1 MESIS
6 GILKET
12 YYGNTAY
19 DWMQA
24 LAIIVAAVL
33 VGRFAYWIFK
43 NVAHKL
49 TAKTDTRLD
58 DIIIDMIEEPIVVIL
73 TVMGVGIAFKSLS
86 FVDHPGVD
94 NFIANA
100 ITAAIVLSITWLF
113 ARLIDSLIEEYV
125 VPRVAESET
134 DLDDQLL
141 PVLRKGAKLGIWI
154 LGIIVALQNAEQDVG
169 ALLAGL
175 GVGGL
180 ALAIAAQDTVANIFG
195 GATIFADR
203 PFVIGDRVR
212 VGGYDGVMRE
222 IGIRSSR
229 METRDGAIVTMPNSK
244 FTGSA
249 VENVSAG
256 IGRRIVT
263 TLGLT
268 YDTTADQMEKAMDI
282 LREIAAETEGVGD
295 DVKVSFAQW
304 GDFAM
309 GIRLAYFVMPDANFR
324 KTQNGVNM
332 AILRR
337 FGAEGL
343 DFAYPTQTLYNISA
357 GGD

>member
-1 MESIS
+1 MDSMA
-6 GILKET
+6 GILEAT
-12 YYGNTAY
+12 FYGNTVFT
-19 DWMQA
+19 WMKA
-24 LAIIVAAVL
+24 LAIIIAAVL
-33 VGRFAYWIFK
+33 VGKTAYWLFQNI
-43 NVAHKL
+43 ARKL
-49 TAKTDTRLD
+49 TAKTETRLD
-58 DIIIDMIEEPIVVIL
+58 DIVLDMIEEPIVVML
-73 TVMGVGIAFKSLS
+73 TVFGVGFALNGLS
-86 FVDHPGVD
+86 FESDGVSK
-94 NFIANA
+94 FIGNA
-100 ITAAIVLSITWLF
+100 ITAAIILSVTWLF

-125 VPRVAESET
+125 VPKVAESET

-141 PVLRKGAKLGIWI
+141 PVLRKGSKLAIWV
-154 LGIIVALQNAEQDVG
+154 LGIIVALQNADQDVA

-212 VGGYDGVMRE
+212 VGGYDGVMRD

-229 METRDGAIVTMPNSK
+229 METRDGAMVTMPNSK
-244 FTGSA
+244 FTSSA

-268 YDTTADQMEKAMDI
+268 YNTTPEQMEKAMDI
-282 LREIAAETEGVGD
+282 LREIAAANEGVD
-295 DVKVSFAQW
+295 QDVKVSFSSW

-309 GIRLAYFVMPDANFR
+309 GIRFAFFVKPDANFR
-324 KTQNGVNM
+324 GTQNGVNLE
-332 AILRR
+332 ILKR
-337 FGAEGL
+337 FTAEGL
-343 DFAYPTQTLYNISA
+343 DFAYPTQTLYNIAA

>member
-1 MESIS
+1 MDSMT
-6 GILKET
+6 GILEAT
-12 YYGNTAY
+12 FYGNTVFA
-19 DWMQA
+19 WMKA
-24 LAIIVAAVL
+24 LAIIIAAVI
-33 VGRFAYWIFK
+33 VGKTVYWVFQ
-43 NVAHKL
+43 NLARKL

-58 DIIIDMIEEPIVVIL
+58 DIILDMIEEPIVVIL
-73 TVMGVGIAFKSLS
+73 TVFGVGIGFNTLN
-86 FVDHPGVD
+86 FEGNPGIG
-94 NFIANA
+94 NFIGNA
-100 ITAAIVLSITWLF
+100 ITAAIILSITWLF

-125 VPRVAESET
+125 VPKVAESET

-141 PVLRKGAKLGIWI
+141 PVLRKGSKLAIWV

-212 VGGYDGVMRE
+212 VGGYDGVMRD

-263 TLGLT
+263 TLGVT